1 MFMNYFFL
9 RDYEFHKLDEFSEP
23 WDGSCPADCKAE
35 GIVACDDPI
44 RLICEIRSLKKCLK

>member
-1 MFMNYFFL
+1 MNYFFL